1 MILRIE
7 DKFTLLQ
14 DDTIKMLHYLRIG
27 VHRLGYKC
35 LTIAIPC
42 YAINDIQSLSK
53 EIYPYVAK
61 HLEYMDWRG
70 VERAI
75 RTVIHDAWEDRD
87 LERWEECFPNQT
99 KAPTNKEFIAILAE
113 RLR

>member
-1 MILRIE
+1 MINAAE
-7 DKFTLLQ
+7 DQITLLQ
-14 DDTIKMLHYLRIG
+14 DDTIKMLHHLRIS

-42 YAINDIQSLSK
+42 YAINDTQSLTK
-53 EIYPYVAK
+53 EIYPYVANR
-61 HLEYMDWRG
+61 LGYTDWHG

-75 RTVIHDAWEDRD
+75 RTVILDAWVQRD
-87 LERWEECFPNQT
+87 METWEEYFPKQ
-99 KAPTNKEFIAILAE
+99 KKVPTNKQFMAVLSE